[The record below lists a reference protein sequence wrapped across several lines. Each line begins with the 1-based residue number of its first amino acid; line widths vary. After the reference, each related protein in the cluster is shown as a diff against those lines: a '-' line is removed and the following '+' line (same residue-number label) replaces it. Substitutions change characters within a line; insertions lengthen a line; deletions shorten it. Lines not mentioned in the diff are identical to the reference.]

1 MNLIEADAK
10 TMLRRHG
17 LAVPDGAVLG
27 PHEAIPAWANE
38 RPSVLKSQLF
48 TGGRGKAGLVRMCVP
63 GNVAKQLGELRAAM
77 GAMGCPAYVLVEEQ
91 VQIEQEFYLAIRID
105 DVAQRTVIL
114 FSTQGGV
121 EVESAGALRT
131 HEVSGGRPV
140 RPDQLVEFFRAAGV
154 QGKTLGAL
162 CRFAAVLHDIFI
174 AQDAELLEINPL
186 AVTKSGALVA
196 VDAKAT
202 LDGDA
207 IFRHAD
213 RCESISWSLRMA
225 GRHPLEVLAE
235 RQGLTFV
242 PLDGDI
248 AVLSGGAGNG
258 MMVFDS
264 LADAGY
270 HPANFVDT
278 VGGSDAQRWQQLAEL
293 VFEHARQPHVR
304 AIVAYFTLS
313 VTPLRYLVDGLL
325 AVLRKGPPP
334 KPLVIGVVASGAAEG
349 LLNLKNAQ
357 AELRAAGLDPVVEL
371 PELVQRLKETIPAL

>member
-1 MNLIEADAK
+1 M
-10 TMLRRHG
+10 
-17 LAVPDGAVLG
+17 
-27 PHEAIPAWANE
+27 
-38 RPSVLKSQLF
+38 
-48 TGGRGKAGLVRMCVP
+48 
-63 GNVAKQLGELRAAM
+63 
-77 GAMGCPAYVLVEEQ
+77 
-91 VQIEQEFYLAIRID
+91 
-105 DVAQRTVIL
+105 
-114 FSTQGGV
+114 
-121 EVESAGALRT
+121 
-131 HEVSGGRPV
+131 
-140 RPDQLVEFFRAAGV
+140 
-154 QGKTLGAL
+154 
-162 CRFAAVLHDIFI
+162 
-174 AQDAELLEINPL
+174 
-186 AVTKSGALVA
+186 
-196 VDAKAT
+196 
-202 LDGDA
+202 
-207 IFRHAD
+207 
-213 RCESISWSLRMA
+213 
-225 GRHPLEVLAE
+225 
-235 RQGLTFV
+235 
-242 PLDGDI
+242 
-248 AVLSGGAGNG
+248 LSGGAGNG